1 MKEQTL
7 SDVMSLIS
15 AWTKTYNADEIAVI
29 KSCIIEVMS
38 EDGSDD
44 RQRFS

>member
-15 AWTKTYNADEIAVI
+15 AWTKTDNADEIAVI

-38 EDGSDD
+38 EDGSNE
-44 RQRFS
+44 QQV

>member
-15 AWTKTYNADEIAVI
+15 AWTKTDNADEIAVI

-38 EDGSDD
+38 EEGSDE
-44 RQRFS
+44 